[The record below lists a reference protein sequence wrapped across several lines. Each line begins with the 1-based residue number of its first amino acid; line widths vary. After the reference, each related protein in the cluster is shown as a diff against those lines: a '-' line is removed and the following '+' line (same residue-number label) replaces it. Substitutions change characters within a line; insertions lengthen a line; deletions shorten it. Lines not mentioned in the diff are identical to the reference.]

1 MKFDNLEIRTNPFK
15 KSPSR
20 KKDGL
25 HQLKIRVFIGSND
38 QGRFRNKITLEI
50 KVLDESNKQILVST
64 DEFDNRKSNKTLN
77 LIILKTESKIND
89 TVKRMIEGNVKLTSE
104 NLFKYLYKNITA
116 KKTGSTVETE
126 NTVWNED
133 VEKFYGEP
141 VPVTVWEKF
150 KLAVI
155 EDETVNV
162 TEEEMQNIAESI
174 YFDHVRSKETGRI
187 SSMSYN
193 ERYKTGN
200 FNKSNIFELF
210 GFCWSDNPKNGEPLI
225 TGSYRSL
232 IVQLNDYRFNAKPSE
247 SVKDFNDAW
256 ITSFLK
262 YLINKG
268 YPLVHIRG
276 YDPFTIVKY
285 RGRFIKAER
294 IPYNEVSFQKLV
306 KHLKRHIDILQKYDM
321 IPYTKN
327 TKLIQ
332 ASDFLKRKAKK
343 QIYTRRDHSLTV
355 KEFNLIAETDFK
367 DEKLNLARDMFI
379 IAVLG
384 GGFRTLELYTDHMYV
399 QDNRLNIYRQKTNER
414 SINPII
420 LQLNDVIKRHNGFPE
435 FLNVEEF
442 RSSLKA
448 IARKIPLDRIIS
460 VPDTK
465 VNSEKGFK
473 KVKILEIFNPYFAR
487 KTCVTILN
495 HFGLSEEEI
504 IEFICHAN
512 TRTLK
517 HYKGKMTIE
526 DKERLVHSKLPNS
539 DADQP

>member
-1 MKFDNLEIRTNPFK
+1 MKFENLEIRTNPFK
-15 KSPSR
+15 KSPAR

-50 KVLDESNKQILVST
+50 KVLDESNKQILVSA

-89 TVKRMIEGNVKLTSE
+89 TVGKMIEGNVKITSE
-104 NLFKYLYKNITA
+104 NLFKYLYKNIKA
-116 KKTGSTVETE
+116 KKTEDAVEAEKTI
-126 NTVWNED
+126 WNDE
-133 VEKFYGEP
+133 VERFYGEP
-141 VPVTVWEKF
+141 VPVSVWEKF

-155 EDETVNV
+155 DDETKNI
-162 TEEEMQNIAESI
+162 TEEEIQNIAEGV
-174 YFDHVRSKETGRI
+174 YFDHLRSKETGRI

-200 FNKSNIFELF
+200 YNKSNIFELF

-247 SVKDFNDAW
+247 SIKDFNDGW

-332 ASDFLKRKAKK
+332 ASDFLKRKAKN

-355 KEFNLIAETDFK
+355 KEFDLIADTDFNDK
-367 DEKLNLARDMFI
+367 NLNLARDMFI

-384 GGFRTLELYTDHMYV
+384 GGFRTLELYNDHLYI
-399 QDNRLNIYRQKTNER
+399 QDNRLNIYRKKTNDR
-414 SINPII
+414 SINPIV

-435 FLNVEEF
+435 FLKVEEF
-442 RSSLKA
+442 RSCLKT
-448 IARKIPLDRIIS
+448 IAKKVPLDRVIS
-460 VPDTK
+460 IPDTK
-465 VNSEKGFK
+465 VNSEKGYK
-473 KVKILEIFNPYFAR
+473 KVKIYEIFNPYFAR

-495 HFGLSEEEI
+495 HLGLSEEEI
-504 IEFICHAN
+504 IEFTCHAD

-526 DKERLVHSKLPNS
+526 DKERLMQSKLPRVNT
-539 DADQP
+539 DQN

>member
-1 MKFDNLEIRTNPFK
+1 MKFENLEIRTNPFK
-15 KSPSR
+15 KSPPR

-38 QGRFRNKITLEI
+38 AGRFRNKITLEI
-50 KVLDESNKQILVST
+50 KMLDELKRQVLVSS
-64 DEFDNRKSNKTLN
+64 DEFNNRKSNKTLN
-77 LIILKTESKIND
+77 LTILKTESKIKD
-89 TVKRMIEGNVKLTSE
+89 TVTKMIEGNVKLTSE
-104 NLFKYLYKNITA
+104 NLFKYLYRNIKA
-116 KKTGSTVETE
+116 KKNE
-126 NTVWNED
+126 NTIEAEKTIWNDE

-141 VPVTVWEKF
+141 VPVEVWEKF
-150 KLAVI
+150 KLAII
-155 EDETVNV
+155 EDETENI
-162 TEEEMQNIAESI
+162 TEEEMQNIAESV
-174 YFDHVRSKETGRI
+174 YFDHVRTKESGRV
-187 SSMSYN
+187 SSMTFN

-200 FNKSNIFELF
+200 YNKSNIFELF

-247 SVKDFNDAW
+247 SVKDFNDIW

-262 YLINKG
+262 YLIIKG

-294 IPYNEVSFQKLV
+294 VQYNEISFQKLV
-306 KHLKRHIDILQKYDM
+306 KHLKRHIDILQKYDL

-332 ASDFLKRKAKK
+332 ASDYLKRKAKK
-343 QIYTRRDHSLTV
+343 QIFTRRDHSLTV
-355 KEFNLIAETDFK
+355 KEFNLIADTDFK
-367 DEKLNLARDMFI
+367 DEKLNVARDMFI

-384 GGFRTLELYTDHMYV
+384 GGFRTQELYTDHLYV

-414 SINPII
+414 SINPIL

-435 FLNVEEF
+435 FLNVEDYRF
-442 RSSLKA
+442 GLKE
-448 IARKIPLDRIIS
+448 IAKQIPLDRVIS
-460 VPDTK
+460 IPDTK
-465 VNSEKGFK
+465 VNSEKGYK
-473 KVKILEIFNPYFAR
+473 KVRIYEIFNAYFAR

-495 HFGLSEEEI
+495 HYGLTEEEI
-504 IEFICHAN
+504 IEFTCHAD

-517 HYKGKMTIE
+517 HYKGKMTID
-526 DKERLVHSKLPNS
+526 DKERLLQSKLSMAKDN
-539 DADQP
+539 QP

>member
-1 MKFDNLEIRTNPFK
+1 MKFENLEIRTNPFK
-15 KSPSR
+15 KSPPR

-38 QGRFRNKITLEI
+38 AGRFRNKITLEI
-50 KVLDESNKQILVST
+50 KILDELKRQVLVSS
-64 DEFDNRKSNKTLN
+64 DEFNNRKSNKTLN
-77 LIILKTESKIND
+77 LTILKTESKIKD
-89 TVKRMIEGNVKLTSE
+89 TVTKMLEGNVKLTSE
-104 NLFKYLYKNITA
+104 NLFKYLYRNIKA
-116 KKTGSTVETE
+116 KKTESTIEAEKTI
-126 NTVWNED
+126 WNDE

-141 VPVTVWEKF
+141 VPVEVWEKF

-155 EDETVNV
+155 EDETENI
-162 TEEEMQNIAESI
+162 TEEEMQNIAESV
-174 YFDHVRSKETGRI
+174 YFDHVRTKESGRV
-187 SSMSYN
+187 SSMTFN

-200 FNKSNIFELF
+200 YNKSNIFELF

-247 SVKDFNDAW
+247 SIKDFNDAW
-256 ITSFLK
+256 ITNFLK

-276 YDPFTIVKY
+276 YDPFTIIKY
-285 RGRFIKAER
+285 RGRFIKAQR
-294 IPYNEVSFQKLV
+294 LPYNEISFQKLV
-306 KHLKRHIDILQKYDM
+306 KHLKRHIDILQKFDL

-332 ASDFLKRKAKK
+332 ASDYLKRKAKK
-343 QIYTRRDHSLTV
+343 QIFTRRDHSLTV
-355 KEFNLIAETDFK
+355 KEFNLIADTDFK

-384 GGFRTLELYTDHMYV
+384 GGFRTQELYTDHLYV

-414 SINPII
+414 SINPIL
-420 LQLNDVIKRHNGFPE
+420 LQLNDVIKRHDGFPE
-435 FLNVEEF
+435 FLNVEDY
-442 RSSLKA
+442 RSGLKE
-448 IARKIPLDRIIS
+448 IAKQIPLDRVIS
-460 VPDTK
+460 IPDTK
-465 VNSEKGFK
+465 VNSEKGYK
-473 KVKILEIFNPYFAR
+473 KVRIYEIFNAYFAR

-495 HFGLSEEEI
+495 HYGLTEEEI
-504 IEFICHAN
+504 IEFTCHAD

-526 DKERLVHSKLPNS
+526 DKERLMQSKLSIMIAKRP
-539 DADQP
+539 

>member
-1 MKFDNLEIRTNPFK
+1 MKFENLEIRTNPFK
-15 KSPSR
+15 KSPPR

-38 QGRFRNKITLEI
+38 AGRFRNKITLEI
-50 KVLDESNKQILVST
+50 KMLDELKRQVLVSS
-64 DEFDNRKSNKTLN
+64 DEFNNRKSNKTLN
-77 LIILKTESKIND
+77 LTILKTESKIKD
-89 TVKRMIEGNVKLTSE
+89 TVTKMIEGNVKLTSE
-104 NLFKYLYKNITA
+104 NLFKYLYRNIKA
-116 KKTGSTVETE
+116 KKTESTIEAEKTI
-126 NTVWNED
+126 WNDE
-133 VEKFYGEP
+133 VEKIYGEP
-141 VPVTVWEKF
+141 VPVEVWEKF

-155 EDETVNV
+155 EDETENI
-162 TEEEMQNIAESI
+162 TEEEMQNIAESV
-174 YFDHVRSKETGRI
+174 YFDHVRTKESGRV
-187 SSMSYN
+187 SSMTFN

-200 FNKSNIFELF
+200 YNKSNIFELF

-247 SVKDFNDAW
+247 SIKDFNDSW
-256 ITSFLK
+256 ITNFLK

-276 YDPFTIVKY
+276 YDPFTIIKY
-285 RGRFIKAER
+285 RGRFIKAQR
-294 IPYNEVSFQKLV
+294 LPYNEISFQKLV
-306 KHLKRHIDILQKYDM
+306 KHLKRHIDILQKYDL

-332 ASDFLKRKAKK
+332 ASDYLKRKAKK
-343 QIYTRRDHSLTV
+343 QIFTRRDHSLTV
-355 KEFNLIAETDFK
+355 KEFNLIADTDFK

-384 GGFRTLELYTDHMYV
+384 GGFRTQELYTDHLYV

-414 SINPII
+414 SINPIL

-435 FLNVEEF
+435 FLNVEDY
-442 RSSLKA
+442 RSGLKE
-448 IARKIPLDRIIS
+448 IAKQIPLDRVIS
-460 VPDTK
+460 IPDTK
-465 VNSEKGFK
+465 VNSEKGYK
-473 KVKILEIFNPYFAR
+473 KVRIYEIFNAYFAR

-495 HFGLSEEEI
+495 HYGLTEEEI
-504 IEFICHAN
+504 IEFTCHAD

-526 DKERLVHSKLPNS
+526 DKERLMQSKLVNIS
-539 DADQP
+539 RNQ

>member
-1 MKFDNLEIRTNPFK
+1 MKFENLEIRTNPFK
-15 KSPSR
+15 KSPPR

-50 KVLDESNKQILVST
+50 KLLDDLKRQVLVSA
-64 DEFDNRKSNKTLN
+64 DEFNNRKSNKALN
-77 LIILKTESKIND
+77 LTILKTESKIKD
-89 TVKRMIEGNVKLTSE
+89 TVTKMIEGNVKLTSE
-104 NLFKYLYKNITA
+104 NLFKYLYRNIKA
-116 KKTGSTVETE
+116 KKIE
-126 NTVWNED
+126 NTNGDEKTIWNDE

-141 VPVTVWEKF
+141 VPVVVWEKF

-155 EDETVNV
+155 EDETENI
-162 TEEEMQNIAESI
+162 TEEEMQNIAEGV
-174 YFDHVRSKETGRI
+174 YFDHIRSKENTRV
-187 SSMSYN
+187 SSMN
-193 ERYKTGN
+193 FNDRYKTGN
-200 FNKSNIFELF
+200 YDKSNIFELF

-247 SVKDFNDAW
+247 SVKDFNDVW
-256 ITSFLK
+256 ITNFLK
-262 YLINKG
+262 YLINNG

-276 YDPFTIVKY
+276 YDPFTIIKY
-285 RGRFIKAER
+285 RGRFIKAQR
-294 IPYNEVSFQKLV
+294 LPYNEISFQKLV
-306 KHLKRHIDILQKYDM
+306 KHLKRHIDILQKYDL

-332 ASDFLKRKAKK
+332 ASDYLKRKAKK
-343 QIYTRRDHSLTV
+343 QIFTRRDHSLTV
-355 KEFNLIAETDFK
+355 KEFNLIADTDFK

-384 GGFRTLELYTDHMYV
+384 GGFRTLELYTDHLYV

-435 FLNVEEF
+435 FLNVEDF
-442 RSSLKA
+442 RSGLKE
-448 IARKIPLDRIIS
+448 IAKQIPLDRVIS

-465 VNSEKGFK
+465 VNSEKGYK
-473 KVKILEIFNPYFAR
+473 KVKIHEIFNPYFAR

-495 HFGLSEEEI
+495 HLGLSEEEI
-504 IEFICHAN
+504 IEFTCHAD

-526 DKERLVHSKLPNS
+526 DKERLMQSKLSKAKAN
-539 DADQP
+539 QP